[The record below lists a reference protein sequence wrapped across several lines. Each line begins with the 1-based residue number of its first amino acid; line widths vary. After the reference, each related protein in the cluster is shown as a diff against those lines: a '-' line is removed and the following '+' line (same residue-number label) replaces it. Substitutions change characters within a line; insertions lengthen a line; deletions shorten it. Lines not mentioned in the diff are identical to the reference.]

1 MKWNTSE
8 DSKLFDLDG
17 VYMDSDEADREEKK
31 YGNKT
36 FDFNDTNNYTKKMVS
51 VRNLTVETKKTLK
64 SKALTGLKKL

>member
-1 MKWNTSE
+1 MKWSTSK

-36 FDFNDTNNYTKKMVS
+36 FDFNDTNNYTNKMES
-51 VRNLTVETKKTLK
+51 V
-64 SKALTGLKKL
+64 KKLT